1 MTRLSPKAIRFID
14 RAVTMSKHDRVRNV
28 WNTFD
33 DRNGEKLPD
42 RIARAALIALRE
54 SRKGLTDRLASPLL
68 AEDEAAELSNDLGF
82 IRAIEADLEAQ
93 IAEIPEIP
101 PSR

>member
-14 RAVTMSKHDRVRNV
+14 RAVTMSKHDRIRQV
-28 WNTFD
+28 WNTFAD
-33 DRNGEKLPD
+33 TDGEKLPV
-42 RIARAALIALRE
+42 RIARAALTALKE
-54 SRKGLTDRLASPLL
+54 SRKELNVRLASPLL

-82 IRAIEADLEAQ
+82 IRAIETDLVAQ